1 MAGEPASARQCSAPA
16 PDHSWTRLA
25 EHEQYYA
32 NGIMAHEFLYD
43 SLMLSLGR
51 HEALSDLRKAVTNA
65 ATINAARVEL
75 LASRFRAST
84 APT

>member
-1 MAGEPASARQCSAPA
+1 
-16 PDHSWTRLA
+16 
-25 EHEQYYA
+25 
-32 NGIMAHEFLYD
+32 MAHEFLYD

-51 HEALSDLRKAVTNA
+51 HDALSDLRKAVTNA

-84 APT
+84 APS